1 MPEHFSIAA
10 VRVLPKGTR
19 RFVWAL
25 GECPQQ
31 MPADCN
37 SAASLLKTVAI
48 ETHGAE
54 QNNGAT
60 GSAQR
65 TEVSMNGWKTLHS
78 SGIGL
83 ALQSRLVAPVG
94 RRLARAG
101 QYALPRRLRMEL
113 NAGGAVASRHE
124 WHPGIQLLFRGGHVA
139 LNSIGVLAVVAAIAL
154 SLNSEWRAMVAQRV
168 LHFTPGMEVSLT
180 ANTPSPAVAANVER
194 VAFTPAAPSADTAA
208 SPSAA
213 SAAPVAPA
221 GPAAAAGWDTL
232 SHVPSVA
239 DLAAQIPNTQVVR
252 DARDSATAGTPREQA
267 AVAEYIARKYRVAA
281 TATGQLVKAA
291 YQTGKE
297 VGLDPLL
304 ILGVMAIESSFNP
317 FAESGMGAQGLMQVM
332 TKVHQDKY
340 EVMGG
345 VGAALNPYA
354 NIKVG
359 ALVLKDCIARA
370 GSIEGGLKL
379 YVGAVTQGDGGYGGK
394 VLQERSRL
402 RLVAAGRKS
411 PVTMASEREPAAKP
425 AVVAT
430 PVARAAQTQ
439 AAKPV
444 AKQPVAGQQEEAS
457 LDGKAHNPVRQGQA

>member
-1 MPEHFSIAA
+1 
-10 VRVLPKGTR
+10 
-19 RFVWAL
+19 
-25 GECPQQ
+25 
-31 MPADCN
+31 
-37 SAASLLKTVAI
+37 
-48 ETHGAE
+48 
-54 QNNGAT
+54 
-60 GSAQR
+60 
-65 TEVSMNGWKTLHS
+65 MNGWKTLHS

-113 NAGGAVASRHE
+113 NAGGAVVPRHE

-180 ANTPSPAVAANVER
+180 TNTPAPAVAANVER
-194 VAFTPAAPSADTAA
+194 VAFTASAASSADTGAA
-208 SPSAA
+208 QAV
-213 SAAPVAPA
+213 APVGAAEQA

-340 EVMGG
+340 QVMGG

-402 RLVAAGRKS
+402 RLVAIGRKS
-411 PVTMASEREPAAKP
+411 PVTMASERESAKAVVVPTPAATTS
-425 AVVAT
+425 AGT
-430 PVARAAQTQ
+430 QTQ

-457 LDGKAHNPVRQGQA
+457 LDGTAAHNPARQGQA

>member
-1 MPEHFSIAA
+1 
-10 VRVLPKGTR
+10 
-19 RFVWAL
+19 
-25 GECPQQ
+25 
-31 MPADCN
+31 
-37 SAASLLKTVAI
+37 
-48 ETHGAE
+48 
-54 QNNGAT
+54 
-60 GSAQR
+60 
-65 TEVSMNGWKTLHS
+65 MNGWKTLHS

-94 RRLARAG
+94 RRLARDG

-113 NAGGAVASRHE
+113 NAGGAVVPRHE

-180 ANTPSPAVAANVER
+180 TNTPAPAVAANVER
-194 VAFTPAAPSADTAA
+194 VAFAASAAPSADTGAA
-208 SPSAA
+208 QAV
-213 SAAPVAPA
+213 APVGAAEQA

-340 EVMGG
+340 QVMGG

-402 RLVAAGRKS
+402 RLVAIGRKS
-411 PVTMASEREPAAKP
+411 PVTMASERESAKAVVVPTPAATTS
-425 AVVAT
+425 AGTQA
-430 PVARAAQTQ
+430 Q

-457 LDGKAHNPVRQGQA
+457 LDGTAAHNPARQGQA

>member
-1 MPEHFSIAA
+1 
-10 VRVLPKGTR
+10 
-19 RFVWAL
+19 
-25 GECPQQ
+25 
-31 MPADCN
+31 
-37 SAASLLKTVAI
+37 
-48 ETHGAE
+48 
-54 QNNGAT
+54 
-60 GSAQR
+60 
-65 TEVSMNGWKTLHS
+65 MNGWKTLHS
-78 SGIGL
+78 SGIGS
-83 ALQSRLVAPVG
+83 ALQRRLVAPVG

-101 QYALPRRLRMEL
+101 QVALPRKLRMEL
-113 NAGGAVASRHE
+113 NAGGAAASRNE
-124 WHPGIQLLFRGGHVA
+124 LHPGVLLVFRSGHVV
-139 LNSIGVLAVVAAIAL
+139 LNSIGLLAVAAAVAL
-154 SLNSEWRAMVAQRV
+154 SLNSEWRATVAQRV
-168 LHFTPGMEVSLT
+168 LHFTPGVDTSVAS
-180 ANTPSPAVAANVER
+180 ANPSPAIAAGVQP
-194 VAFTPAAPSADTAA
+194 VAFAPTAPSAGTGAA
-208 SPSAA
+208 QA
-213 SAAPVAPA
+213 VAPA
-221 GPAAAAGWDTL
+221 TAQGGTVAAAGWDTL
-232 SHVPSVA
+232 SKVPSVA
-239 DLAAQIPNTQVVR
+239 ELAAQIPNTQVVR
-252 DARDSATAGTPREQA
+252 DARESATAGTPREQA

-402 RLVAAGRKS
+402 RMVATGHRS
-411 PVTMASEREPAAKP
+411 PMTAASERESAKP
-425 AVVAT
+425 VAAAT
-430 PVARAAQTQ
+430 PVTQAEAKTQ
-439 AAKPV
+439 AAK
-444 AKQPVAGQQEEAS
+444 AADKQPATGQQEEAR
-457 LDGKAHNPVRQGQA
+457 LDDKSQGQA

>member
-1 MPEHFSIAA
+1 
-10 VRVLPKGTR
+10 
-19 RFVWAL
+19 
-25 GECPQQ
+25 
-31 MPADCN
+31 
-37 SAASLLKTVAI
+37 
-48 ETHGAE
+48 
-54 QNNGAT
+54 
-60 GSAQR
+60 
-65 TEVSMNGWKTLHS
+65 MNGWKTLHS

-113 NAGGAVASRHE
+113 NAGGAVVPRHE

-180 ANTPSPAVAANVER
+180 TNTPAPAVAANVER
-194 VAFTPAAPSADTAA
+194 VAFAASAAPSADTGAA
-208 SPSAA
+208 QAV
-213 SAAPVAPA
+213 APVGAAEQA

-340 EVMGG
+340 QVMGG

-402 RLVAAGRKS
+402 RLVAIGRKS
-411 PVTMASEREPAAKP
+411 PVTMASERESAKAVVVPTPAATTS
-425 AVVAT
+425 AGTQA
-430 PVARAAQTQ
+430 Q

-457 LDGKAHNPVRQGQA
+457 LDGTAAHNPARQGQA

>member
-1 MPEHFSIAA
+1 
-10 VRVLPKGTR
+10 
-19 RFVWAL
+19 
-25 GECPQQ
+25 
-31 MPADCN
+31 
-37 SAASLLKTVAI
+37 
-48 ETHGAE
+48 
-54 QNNGAT
+54 
-60 GSAQR
+60 
-65 TEVSMNGWKTLHS
+65 MNGWKTLHS

-113 NAGGAVASRHE
+113 NAGGAVAPRHE

-180 ANTPSPAVAANVER
+180 TNTPAPAVAANVER
-194 VAFTPAAPSADTAA
+194 VAFTASAAPSADTGAA
-208 SPSAA
+208 QAV
-213 SAAPVAPA
+213 APVGAAEQA

-340 EVMGG
+340 QVMGG

-402 RLVAAGRKS
+402 RLVAIGRKS
-411 PVTMASEREPAAKP
+411 PVTMASERESAKAVVVPTPAATTS
-425 AVVAT
+425 AGTQA
-430 PVARAAQTQ
+430 Q

-457 LDGKAHNPVRQGQA
+457 LDGTAAHNPARQGQA

>member
-1 MPEHFSIAA
+1 
-10 VRVLPKGTR
+10 
-19 RFVWAL
+19 
-25 GECPQQ
+25 
-31 MPADCN
+31 
-37 SAASLLKTVAI
+37 
-48 ETHGAE
+48 
-54 QNNGAT
+54 
-60 GSAQR
+60 
-65 TEVSMNGWKTLHS
+65 MNGWKTLHS
-78 SGIGL
+78 SGIGS
-83 ALQSRLVAPVG
+83 ALQRRLVAPVG

-101 QYALPRRLRMEL
+101 QVALPRKLRMEL
-113 NAGGAVASRHE
+113 NAGGAVASRNE
-124 WHPGIQLLFRGGHVA
+124 MHPGVLLVFRSGHVV
-139 LNSIGVLAVVAAIAL
+139 LNSIGVLAVVAAVAL

-168 LHFTPGMEVSLT
+168 LKFAPG
-180 ANTPSPAVAANVER
+180 ANTSVALAAPSRSATAGVEP
-194 VAFTPAAPSADTAA
+194 VAFAPAAPAGVA
-208 SPSAA
+208 P
-213 SAAPVAPA
+213 PVAQ
-221 GPAAAAGWDTL
+221 GAAAQGGAVVAAGWDTL
-232 SHVPSVA
+232 SKVPSVA
-239 DLAAQIPNTQVVR
+239 ELAAQIPNTQVVR
-252 DARDSATAGTPREQA
+252 EARESATAGTPREQA

-394 VLQERSRL
+394 VLAERSRL
-402 RLVAAGRKS
+402 RMVATGHRS
-411 PVTMASEREPAAKP
+411 PVTMAAEREPVKAVAAPVTQAEAKAQAKP
-425 AVVAT
+425 AD
-430 PVARAAQTQ
+430 
-439 AAKPV
+439 
-444 AKQPVAGQQEEAS
+444 KQPLSGQQEEARLEDKS
-457 LDGKAHNPVRQGQA
+457 QGQA

>member
-1 MPEHFSIAA
+1 
-10 VRVLPKGTR
+10 
-19 RFVWAL
+19 
-25 GECPQQ
+25 
-31 MPADCN
+31 
-37 SAASLLKTVAI
+37 
-48 ETHGAE
+48 
-54 QNNGAT
+54 
-60 GSAQR
+60 
-65 TEVSMNGWKTLHS
+65 MNGWKTLHS
-78 SGIGL
+78 SGIGS
-83 ALQSRLVAPVG
+83 ALQRRLVAPVG

-101 QYALPRRLRMEL
+101 QVALPRKLRMEL
-113 NAGGAVASRHE
+113 NAGGAAASRNE
-124 WHPGIQLLFRGGHVA
+124 LHPGVLLVFRSGHVV
-139 LNSIGVLAVVAAIAL
+139 LNSIGLLAVAAAVAL
-154 SLNSEWRAMVAQRV
+154 SLNSEWRATVAQRV
-168 LHFTPGMEVSLT
+168 LHFTPGIDTSVAS
-180 ANTPSPAVAANVER
+180 ANPSPAIAAGVQP
-194 VAFTPAAPSADTAA
+194 VAFAPTAPSAGTGAA
-208 SPSAA
+208 QA
-213 SAAPVAPA
+213 VAPA
-221 GPAAAAGWDTL
+221 TAQGGTVAAAGWDTL
-232 SHVPSVA
+232 SKVPSVA
-239 DLAAQIPNTQVVR
+239 ELAAQIPNTQVVR
-252 DARDSATAGTPREQA
+252 DARESATTGTPREQA

-402 RLVAAGRKS
+402 RMVATGHRS
-411 PVTMASEREPAAKP
+411 PMTAASEREPVKP
-425 AVVAT
+425 VATAT
-430 PVARAAQTQ
+430 PVTQADAKTQ
-439 AAKPV
+439 AAKP
-444 AKQPVAGQQEEAS
+444 ADKQPAAGQQEEAR
-457 LDGKAHNPVRQGQA
+457 LDDKSQGQA

>member
-1 MPEHFSIAA
+1 
-10 VRVLPKGTR
+10 
-19 RFVWAL
+19 
-25 GECPQQ
+25 
-31 MPADCN
+31 
-37 SAASLLKTVAI
+37 
-48 ETHGAE
+48 
-54 QNNGAT
+54 
-60 GSAQR
+60 
-65 TEVSMNGWKTLHS
+65 MNGWKTLHS

-113 NAGGAVASRHE
+113 NAGGAVAPRHE

-180 ANTPSPAVAANVER
+180 TNTPAPAVAANVER
-194 VAFTPAAPSADTAA
+194 VAFTASAAPSADTGAA
-208 SPSAA
+208 QAV
-213 SAAPVAPA
+213 APVGAAEQA

-340 EVMGG
+340 QVMGG

-402 RLVAAGRKS
+402 RLVAIGRKS
-411 PVTMASEREPAAKP
+411 PVTMASERESAKAVVVPTPAATTS
-425 AVVAT
+425 AGT
-430 PVARAAQTQ
+430 QTQ

-457 LDGKAHNPVRQGQA
+457 LDGTAAHNPARQGQA

>member
-1 MPEHFSIAA
+1 
-10 VRVLPKGTR
+10 
-19 RFVWAL
+19 
-25 GECPQQ
+25 
-31 MPADCN
+31 
-37 SAASLLKTVAI
+37 
-48 ETHGAE
+48 
-54 QNNGAT
+54 
-60 GSAQR
+60 
-65 TEVSMNGWKTLHS
+65 MNGWKTLHS

-113 NAGGAVASRHE
+113 NAGGAVAPRHE

-180 ANTPSPAVAANVER
+180 TNTPAPAVAANVER
-194 VAFTPAAPSADTAA
+194 VAFTASAAPSADTGAA
-208 SPSAA
+208 QAV
-213 SAAPVAPA
+213 APVGAAEQA

-340 EVMGG
+340 QVMGG

-402 RLVAAGRKS
+402 RLVATGRKS
-411 PVTMASEREPAAKP
+411 PVTMASERESAKAVVVPTPAATTS
-425 AVVAT
+425 AGT
-430 PVARAAQTQ
+430 QTQ

-457 LDGKAHNPVRQGQA
+457 LDGTAAHNSARQGQA

>member
-1 MPEHFSIAA
+1 
-10 VRVLPKGTR
+10 
-19 RFVWAL
+19 
-25 GECPQQ
+25 
-31 MPADCN
+31 
-37 SAASLLKTVAI
+37 
-48 ETHGAE
+48 
-54 QNNGAT
+54 
-60 GSAQR
+60 
-65 TEVSMNGWKTLHS
+65 MNGWKTLHS
-78 SGIGL
+78 SGIGS
-83 ALQSRLVAPVG
+83 ALQRRLVAPVG

-101 QYALPRRLRMEL
+101 QVALPRKLRMEL
-113 NAGGAVASRHE
+113 NAGGAAASRNE
-124 WHPGIQLLFRGGHVA
+124 LHPGVLLVFRSGHVV
-139 LNSIGVLAVVAAIAL
+139 LNSIGLLAVAAAVAL
-154 SLNSEWRAMVAQRV
+154 SLNSEWRATVAQRV
-168 LHFTPGMEVSLT
+168 LHFTPGVDTSVAS
-180 ANTPSPAVAANVER
+180 ANPSPAIAAGVQP
-194 VAFTPAAPSADTAA
+194 VAFAPTAPSAGTGAVQA
-208 SPSAA
+208 
-213 SAAPVAPA
+213 VAPA
-221 GPAAAAGWDTL
+221 TTQGGTVAAAGWDAL
-232 SHVPSVA
+232 SKVPSVA
-239 DLAAQIPNTQVVR
+239 ELAAQIPNTQVVR
-252 DARDSATAGTPREQA
+252 DARESATAGTPREQA

-402 RLVAAGRKS
+402 RMVATGHRS
-411 PVTMASEREPAAKP
+411 PMTAASEREPVKP
-425 AVVAT
+425 VAT
-430 PVARAAQTQ
+430 PVTQADAKTQ
-439 AAKPV
+439 AAKP
-444 AKQPVAGQQEEAS
+444 ADKQPAAGQQEEAR
-457 LDGKAHNPVRQGQA
+457 LDDKSQGQA

>member
-1 MPEHFSIAA
+1 
-10 VRVLPKGTR
+10 
-19 RFVWAL
+19 
-25 GECPQQ
+25 
-31 MPADCN
+31 
-37 SAASLLKTVAI
+37 
-48 ETHGAE
+48 
-54 QNNGAT
+54 
-60 GSAQR
+60 
-65 TEVSMNGWKTLHS
+65 MNGWKTLHS
-78 SGIGL
+78 SGIGS
-83 ALQSRLVAPVG
+83 ALQRRLVAPVG

-101 QYALPRRLRMEL
+101 QVALPRKLRMEL
-113 NAGGAVASRHE
+113 NAGGAAASRNE
-124 WHPGIQLLFRGGHVA
+124 LHPGVLLVFRSGHVV
-139 LNSIGVLAVVAAIAL
+139 LNSIGLLAVAAAVAL
-154 SLNSEWRAMVAQRV
+154 SLNSEWRATVAQRV
-168 LHFTPGMEVSLT
+168 LHFTPGVDTSVAS
-180 ANTPSPAVAANVER
+180 ANPSPAIAAGVQP
-194 VAFTPAAPSADTAA
+194 VAFAPTAPSAGTGAA
-208 SPSAA
+208 EA
-213 SAAPVAPA
+213 VAPA
-221 GPAAAAGWDTL
+221 AAQGGTVAAAGWDTL
-232 SHVPSVA
+232 SKVPSVA
-239 DLAAQIPNTQVVR
+239 ELAAQIPNTQVVR
-252 DARDSATAGTPREQA
+252 DARESATAGTPREQA

-402 RLVAAGRKS
+402 RMVATGHRS
-411 PVTMASEREPAAKP
+411 PMTAASEREPVKP
-425 AVVAT
+425 VATAT
-430 PVARAAQTQ
+430 PVTQADVKTQ
-439 AAKPV
+439 AAKP
-444 AKQPVAGQQEEAS
+444 ADKQPAAAGQQEEAR
-457 LDGKAHNPVRQGQA
+457 LDNKSQGQA

>member
-1 MPEHFSIAA
+1 
-10 VRVLPKGTR
+10 
-19 RFVWAL
+19 
-25 GECPQQ
+25 
-31 MPADCN
+31 
-37 SAASLLKTVAI
+37 
-48 ETHGAE
+48 
-54 QNNGAT
+54 
-60 GSAQR
+60 
-65 TEVSMNGWKTLHS
+65 MNGWKTLHS
-78 SGIGL
+78 SGLGS
-83 ALQSRLVAPVG
+83 ALQRRLVAPVG

-101 QYALPRRLRMEL
+101 QVALPRKLRMEL
-113 NAGGAVASRHE
+113 NAGGAAASRNE
-124 WHPGIQLLFRGGHVA
+124 LHPGVLLVFRSGHVV
-139 LNSIGVLAVVAAIAL
+139 LNSIGLLAVAAAVAL
-154 SLNSEWRAMVAQRV
+154 SLNSEWRATVAQRV
-168 LHFTPGMEVSLT
+168 LHFTPGVDTSVAS
-180 ANTPSPAVAANVER
+180 ANPSPAIAAGVQP
-194 VAFTPAAPSADTAA
+194 VAFAPTAPSAGTGAA
-208 SPSAA
+208 QA
-213 SAAPVAPA
+213 VAPA
-221 GPAAAAGWDTL
+221 AAQGGTVAAAGWDTL
-232 SHVPSVA
+232 SKVPSVA
-239 DLAAQIPNTQVVR
+239 ELAAQIPNTQVVR
-252 DARDSATAGTPREQA
+252 DARESATAGTPREQA

-402 RLVAAGRKS
+402 RMVATGHRS
-411 PVTMASEREPAAKP
+411 PMTVASEREPVKP
-425 AVVAT
+425 VATAT
-430 PVARAAQTQ
+430 PVTQ
-439 AAKPV
+439 ADAKTQATKPSD
-444 AKQPVAGQQEEAS
+444 KQPAAGQQEEAR
-457 LDGKAHNPVRQGQA
+457 LDNKSQGQA

>member
-1 MPEHFSIAA
+1 
-10 VRVLPKGTR
+10 
-19 RFVWAL
+19 
-25 GECPQQ
+25 
-31 MPADCN
+31 
-37 SAASLLKTVAI
+37 
-48 ETHGAE
+48 
-54 QNNGAT
+54 
-60 GSAQR
+60 
-65 TEVSMNGWKTLHS
+65 MNGWKTLHS
-78 SGIGL
+78 SGIGS
-83 ALQSRLVAPVG
+83 ALQRRLVAPVG

-101 QYALPRRLRMEL
+101 QVALPRKLRMEL
-113 NAGGAVASRHE
+113 NTGGAAASRNE
-124 WHPGIQLLFRGGHVA
+124 LHPGVLLVFRSGHVV
-139 LNSIGVLAVVAAIAL
+139 LNSIGLLAVAAAVAL
-154 SLNSEWRAMVAQRV
+154 SLNSEWRATVAQRV
-168 LHFTPGMEVSLT
+168 LHFTPGVDTSVAS
-180 ANTPSPAVAANVER
+180 ANPSPAIAAGVQP
-194 VAFTPAAPSADTAA
+194 VAFAPTAPSAGTGAVQA
-208 SPSAA
+208 
-213 SAAPVAPA
+213 VAPA
-221 GPAAAAGWDTL
+221 TAQGGTVAAAGWDTL
-232 SHVPSVA
+232 SKVPSVA
-239 DLAAQIPNTQVVR
+239 ELAAQIPNTQVVR
-252 DARDSATAGTPREQA
+252 DARESATAGTPREQA

-402 RLVAAGRKS
+402 RMVATGHRS
-411 PVTMASEREPAAKP
+411 PVTAASDREPVKP
-425 AVVAT
+425 VATAT
-430 PVARAAQTQ
+430 PVTQ
-439 AAKPV
+439 ADAKTQATKP
-444 AKQPVAGQQEEAS
+444 ADKQSTAGQQEEAR
-457 LDGKAHNPVRQGQA
+457 LDDKSQDQA

>member
-1 MPEHFSIAA
+1 
-10 VRVLPKGTR
+10 
-19 RFVWAL
+19 
-25 GECPQQ
+25 
-31 MPADCN
+31 
-37 SAASLLKTVAI
+37 
-48 ETHGAE
+48 
-54 QNNGAT
+54 
-60 GSAQR
+60 
-65 TEVSMNGWKTLHS
+65 MNGWKTLHS

-113 NAGGAVASRHE
+113 NAGGAVAPRHE

-180 ANTPSPAVAANVER
+180 TNTPAPAVAANVER
-194 VAFTPAAPSADTAA
+194 VAFAASAAPSADTGAA
-208 SPSAA
+208 QAV
-213 SAAPVAPA
+213 APVGAAEQA

-340 EVMGG
+340 QVMGG

-402 RLVAAGRKS
+402 RLVAIGRKS
-411 PVTMASEREPAAKP
+411 PVTMASERESAKAVVVPTPAATTS
-425 AVVAT
+425 AGT
-430 PVARAAQTQ
+430 QTQ

-457 LDGKAHNPVRQGQA
+457 LDGTAAHNPARQGQA

>member
-1 MPEHFSIAA
+1 M
-10 VRVLPKGTR
+10 
-19 RFVWAL
+19 
-25 GECPQQ
+25 
-31 MPADCN
+31 
-37 SAASLLKTVAI
+37 
-48 ETHGAE
+48 
-54 QNNGAT
+54 
-60 GSAQR
+60 
-65 TEVSMNGWKTLHS
+65 
-78 SGIGL
+78 
-83 ALQSRLVAPVG
+83 
-94 RRLARAG
+94 
-101 QYALPRRLRMEL
+101 
-113 NAGGAVASRHE
+113 
-124 WHPGIQLLFRGGHVA
+124 
-139 LNSIGVLAVVAAIAL
+139 LAVVAAIAL

-180 ANTPSPAVAANVER
+180 TNTPAPAVAANVER
-194 VAFTPAAPSADTAA
+194 VAFTASAAPSADAGAA
-208 SPSAA
+208 QAV
-213 SAAPVAPA
+213 APVGAAEQA

-340 EVMGG
+340 QVMGG

-402 RLVAAGRKS
+402 RLVAIGRKS
-411 PVTMASEREPAAKP
+411 PVTMASERESGKA

-430 PVARAAQTQ
+430 PATTSAGTQTQ

-457 LDGKAHNPVRQGQA
+457 LDGTAAHNPARQGQA

>member
-1 MPEHFSIAA
+1 
-10 VRVLPKGTR
+10 
-19 RFVWAL
+19 
-25 GECPQQ
+25 
-31 MPADCN
+31 
-37 SAASLLKTVAI
+37 
-48 ETHGAE
+48 
-54 QNNGAT
+54 
-60 GSAQR
+60 
-65 TEVSMNGWKTLHS
+65 MNGWKTLHS
-78 SGIGL
+78 SGIGS
-83 ALQSRLVAPVG
+83 ALQRRLVAPVG

-101 QYALPRRLRMEL
+101 QVALPRKLRMEL
-113 NAGGAVASRHE
+113 NAGGAVASRNE
-124 WHPGIQLLFRGGHVA
+124 MHPGVLLVFRSGHVV
-139 LNSIGVLAVVAAIAL
+139 LNSIGVLAVVAAVAL

-168 LHFTPGMEVSLT
+168 LKFAPG
-180 ANTPSPAVAANVER
+180 ANA
-194 VAFTPAAPSADTAA
+194 
-208 SPSAA
+208 SAA
-213 SAAPVAPA
+213 SAAPSRSATAGLEPVAFAPA
-221 GPAAAAGWDTL
+221 APAAGAGLAPPVVEGAGSQGAAVVAAGWDTL
-232 SHVPSVA
+232 SKVPSVA
-239 DLAAQIPNTQVVR
+239 ELAAQIPNTQVVR
-252 DARDSATAGTPREQA
+252 EARESATAGTPREQA

-394 VLQERSRL
+394 VLAERSRL
-402 RLVAAGRKS
+402 RMVATGRRS
-411 PVTMASEREPAAKP
+411 PVTMAAEREPVKAVAAPVTQAEAKAQAKP
-425 AVVAT
+425 AD
-430 PVARAAQTQ
+430 
-439 AAKPV
+439 
-444 AKQPVAGQQEEAS
+444 KQPLSGQQEEARLEDKS
-457 LDGKAHNPVRQGQA
+457 QGQA

>member
-1 MPEHFSIAA
+1 
-10 VRVLPKGTR
+10 
-19 RFVWAL
+19 
-25 GECPQQ
+25 
-31 MPADCN
+31 
-37 SAASLLKTVAI
+37 
-48 ETHGAE
+48 
-54 QNNGAT
+54 
-60 GSAQR
+60 
-65 TEVSMNGWKTLHS
+65 MNGWKTLHS
-78 SGIGL
+78 SGIGS
-83 ALQSRLVAPVG
+83 ALQRRLVAPVG

-101 QYALPRRLRMEL
+101 QVALPRKLRMEL
-113 NAGGAVASRHE
+113 NAGGAVASRNE
-124 WHPGIQLLFRGGHVA
+124 MHPGVLLVFRSGHVM
-139 LNSIGVLAVVAAIAL
+139 LNSIGVLAVVAAVAL

-168 LHFTPGMEVSLT
+168 LKFAPG
-180 ANTPSPAVAANVER
+180 ANTSVALAAPSRSATAGVEP
-194 VAFTPAAPSADTAA
+194 VAFAPAAPAA
-208 SPSAA
+208 GAGVAP
-213 SAAPVAPA
+213 PVAQ
-221 GPAAAAGWDTL
+221 GAAAQGGAVVAAGWDTL
-232 SHVPSVA
+232 SKVPSVA
-239 DLAAQIPNTQVVR
+239 ELAAQIPNTQVVR
-252 DARDSATAGTPREQA
+252 EARESATAGTPREQA

-394 VLQERSRL
+394 VLAERSRL
-402 RLVAAGRKS
+402 RMVATGHRS
-411 PVTMASEREPAAKP
+411 PVTMAAEREPVKAVAAPVTQAEAKAQAKP
-425 AVVAT
+425 AD
-430 PVARAAQTQ
+430 
-439 AAKPV
+439 
-444 AKQPVAGQQEEAS
+444 KQPLSGQQEEARLEDKS
-457 LDGKAHNPVRQGQA
+457 QGQA

>member
-1 MPEHFSIAA
+1 
-10 VRVLPKGTR
+10 
-19 RFVWAL
+19 
-25 GECPQQ
+25 
-31 MPADCN
+31 
-37 SAASLLKTVAI
+37 
-48 ETHGAE
+48 
-54 QNNGAT
+54 
-60 GSAQR
+60 
-65 TEVSMNGWKTLHS
+65 MNGWKTLHS
-78 SGIGL
+78 SGIGS
-83 ALQSRLVAPVG
+83 ALQRRLVAPVG

-101 QYALPRRLRMEL
+101 QVALPRKLRMEL
-113 NAGGAVASRHE
+113 NAGGAIASRNE
-124 WHPGIQLLFRGGHVA
+124 MHPGVLLVFRSGHVV
-139 LNSIGVLAVVAAIAL
+139 LNSIGVLAVVAAVAL

-168 LHFTPGMEVSLT
+168 LKFAPG
-180 ANTPSPAVAANVER
+180 AN
-194 VAFTPAAPSADTAA
+194 A
-208 SPSAA
+208 SVA
-213 SAAPVAPA
+213 SAAPSRSATAGVEPVAFAPAAPAAGAGVAPPVA
-221 GPAAAAGWDTL
+221 PGAAAQGGAVVAAGWDTL
-232 SHVPSVA
+232 SKVPSVA
-239 DLAAQIPNTQVVR
+239 ELAAQIPNTQVVR
-252 DARDSATAGTPREQA
+252 EARESATAGTPREQA

-394 VLQERSRL
+394 VLAERSRL
-402 RLVAAGRKS
+402 RMVATGHRS
-411 PVTMASEREPAAKP
+411 PVTMAAEREPVKAVAAPVTQAEAKAQAKP
-425 AVVAT
+425 AD
-430 PVARAAQTQ
+430 
-439 AAKPV
+439 
-444 AKQPVAGQQEEAS
+444 KQPLSGQQEEARLEDKS
-457 LDGKAHNPVRQGQA
+457 QGQA

>member
-1 MPEHFSIAA
+1 
-10 VRVLPKGTR
+10 
-19 RFVWAL
+19 
-25 GECPQQ
+25 
-31 MPADCN
+31 
-37 SAASLLKTVAI
+37 
-48 ETHGAE
+48 
-54 QNNGAT
+54 
-60 GSAQR
+60 
-65 TEVSMNGWKTLHS
+65 MNGWKTLHS
-78 SGIGL
+78 SGIGS
-83 ALQSRLVAPVG
+83 ALQRRLVTPVG

-101 QYALPRRLRMEL
+101 QVALPRKLRMEL
-113 NAGGAVASRHE
+113 NAGGAVASRNE
-124 WHPGIQLLFRGGHVA
+124 LHPGVLLVFRSGHVV
-139 LNSIGVLAVVAAIAL
+139 LNSIGVLAVVAAVAL

-168 LHFTPGMEVSLT
+168 LQFAPGADASVASAAPSRAVS
-180 ANTPSPAVAANVER
+180 AGVAPA
-194 VAFTPAAPSADTAA
+194 AFAPAAPSAGTGAA
-208 SPSAA
+208 QV
-213 SAAPVAPA
+213 VAQGGA
-221 GPAAAAGWDTL
+221 VQGGAVVAAGWDTL
-232 SHVPSVA
+232 SKVPSVA
-239 DLAAQIPNTQVVR
+239 ELAAQIPNTQIVR
-252 DARDSATAGTPREQA
+252 EARESATAGTPREQA

-394 VLQERSRL
+394 VLAERSRL
-402 RLVAAGRKS
+402 RMVATGHRS
-411 PVTMASEREPAAKP
+411 PMTMAAEREPVKAVAAPVTQAEAKAQAKP
-425 AVVAT
+425 AD
-430 PVARAAQTQ
+430 
-439 AAKPV
+439 
-444 AKQPVAGQQEEAS
+444 KQPLSGQQEEARLEDKS
-457 LDGKAHNPVRQGQA
+457 QGQA

>member
-1 MPEHFSIAA
+1 
-10 VRVLPKGTR
+10 
-19 RFVWAL
+19 
-25 GECPQQ
+25 
-31 MPADCN
+31 
-37 SAASLLKTVAI
+37 
-48 ETHGAE
+48 
-54 QNNGAT
+54 
-60 GSAQR
+60 
-65 TEVSMNGWKTLHS
+65 MNGWKTLHS
-78 SGIGL
+78 SGIGS
-83 ALQSRLVAPVG
+83 ALQRRLVAPVG

-101 QYALPRRLRMEL
+101 QVALPRKLRMEL
-113 NAGGAVASRHE
+113 NAGGAAASRNE
-124 WHPGIQLLFRGGHVA
+124 LHPGVLLVFRSGHVV
-139 LNSIGVLAVVAAIAL
+139 LNSIGLLAVAAAVAL
-154 SLNSEWRAMVAQRV
+154 SLNSEWRATVAQRV
-168 LHFTPGMEVSLT
+168 LHFTPGVDTSVAS
-180 ANTPSPAVAANVER
+180 ANPSPAIAAGVQP
-194 VAFTPAAPSADTAA
+194 VAFAPTAPSAGTGAVQA
-208 SPSAA
+208 
-213 SAAPVAPA
+213 VAPA
-221 GPAAAAGWDTL
+221 TAQGGTVAAAGWDTL
-232 SHVPSVA
+232 SKVPSVA
-239 DLAAQIPNTQVVR
+239 ELAAQIPNTQVVR
-252 DARDSATAGTPREQA
+252 DARESATAGTPREQA

-402 RLVAAGRKS
+402 RLVATGHRS
-411 PVTMASEREPAAKP
+411 PTTAASEREPVKP
-425 AVVAT
+425 VAT
-430 PVARAAQTQ
+430 ATSVTTQADAKTQ
-439 AAKPV
+439 AAKP
-444 AKQPVAGQQEEAS
+444 ADKQPAAGQQEEAR
-457 LDGKAHNPVRQGQA
+457 LDDKSRGQA

>member
-1 MPEHFSIAA
+1 
-10 VRVLPKGTR
+10 
-19 RFVWAL
+19 
-25 GECPQQ
+25 
-31 MPADCN
+31 
-37 SAASLLKTVAI
+37 
-48 ETHGAE
+48 
-54 QNNGAT
+54 
-60 GSAQR
+60 
-65 TEVSMNGWKTLHS
+65 MNGWKTLHS
-78 SGIGL
+78 SGIGS
-83 ALQSRLVAPVG
+83 ALQRRLVAPVG

-101 QYALPRRLRMEL
+101 QVALPRKLRMEL
-113 NAGGAVASRHE
+113 NAGGAAASRNE
-124 WHPGIQLLFRGGHVA
+124 LHPGVLLVFRSGHVV
-139 LNSIGVLAVVAAIAL
+139 LNSIGLLAVAAAVAL
-154 SLNSEWRAMVAQRV
+154 SLNSEWRATVAQRV
-168 LHFTPGMEVSLT
+168 LHFTPGVDTSVAS
-180 ANTPSPAVAANVER
+180 ANPSPAIAAGVQP
-194 VAFTPAAPSADTAA
+194 VAFAPTAPSAGTGAA
-208 SPSAA
+208 QA
-213 SAAPVAPA
+213 VAPA
-221 GPAAAAGWDTL
+221 TAQGGTVAAAGWDTL
-232 SHVPSVA
+232 SKVPSVA
-239 DLAAQIPNTQVVR
+239 ELAAQIPNTQVVR
-252 DARDSATAGTPREQA
+252 DARESATAGTPREQA

-402 RLVAAGRKS
+402 RMVATGHRS
-411 PVTMASEREPAAKP
+411 PMTAASERESAKP
-425 AVVAT
+425 VAT
-430 PVARAAQTQ
+430 ATPMTQAEAKTQ
-439 AAKPV
+439 AAKP
-444 AKQPVAGQQEEAS
+444 ADKQPAAGQQEEAR
-457 LDGKAHNPVRQGQA
+457 LDDKSQGQA

>member
-1 MPEHFSIAA
+1 
-10 VRVLPKGTR
+10 
-19 RFVWAL
+19 
-25 GECPQQ
+25 
-31 MPADCN
+31 
-37 SAASLLKTVAI
+37 
-48 ETHGAE
+48 
-54 QNNGAT
+54 
-60 GSAQR
+60 
-65 TEVSMNGWKTLHS
+65 MNGWKTLHS
-78 SGIGL
+78 SGIGS
-83 ALQSRLVAPVG
+83 ALQRRLVAPVG

-101 QYALPRRLRMEL
+101 QVALPRKLRMEL
-113 NAGGAVASRHE
+113 NAGGASASRNE
-124 WHPGIQLLFRGGHVA
+124 LHPGVLLVFRSGHVV
-139 LNSIGVLAVVAAIAL
+139 LNSIGLLAVAAAVAL
-154 SLNSEWRAMVAQRV
+154 SLNSEWRATVAQRV
-168 LHFTPGMEVSLT
+168 LHFTPGVDTSVAS
-180 ANTPSPAVAANVER
+180 ANPSPAIAAGVQP
-194 VAFTPAAPSADTAA
+194 VAFAPTAPSAGTGAA
-208 SPSAA
+208 QA
-213 SAAPVAPA
+213 VAPA
-221 GPAAAAGWDTL
+221 AAQGGTVAAAGWDTL
-232 SHVPSVA
+232 SKVPSVA
-239 DLAAQIPNTQVVR
+239 ELAAQIPNTQVVR
-252 DARDSATAGTPREQA
+252 DARESATAGTPREQA

-402 RLVAAGRKS
+402 RMVATGHRS
-411 PVTMASEREPAAKP
+411 PMTVASEREPVKP
-425 AVVAT
+425 VATAT
-430 PVARAAQTQ
+430 PVTQ
-439 AAKPV
+439 ADAKTQATKPSD
-444 AKQPVAGQQEEAS
+444 KQPAAAGQQEEAR
-457 LDGKAHNPVRQGQA
+457 LDNKSQGQA

>member
-1 MPEHFSIAA
+1 
-10 VRVLPKGTR
+10 
-19 RFVWAL
+19 
-25 GECPQQ
+25 
-31 MPADCN
+31 
-37 SAASLLKTVAI
+37 
-48 ETHGAE
+48 
-54 QNNGAT
+54 
-60 GSAQR
+60 
-65 TEVSMNGWKTLHS
+65 MNGWKTLHS
-78 SGIGL
+78 SGIGS
-83 ALQSRLVAPVG
+83 ALQRRLVAPVG

-101 QYALPRRLRMEL
+101 QVALPRKLRMEL
-113 NAGGAVASRHE
+113 NAGGAAASRNE
-124 WHPGIQLLFRGGHVA
+124 LHPGVLLVFRSGHVV
-139 LNSIGVLAVVAAIAL
+139 LNSIGLLAVAAAVAL
-154 SLNSEWRAMVAQRV
+154 SLNSEWRATVAQRV
-168 LHFTPGMEVSLT
+168 LHFTPGVDTSVAS
-180 ANTPSPAVAANVER
+180 ANPSPAIAAGVQP
-194 VAFTPAAPSADTAA
+194 VAFAPTAPSAGTGAA
-208 SPSAA
+208 QA
-213 SAAPVAPA
+213 VAPA
-221 GPAAAAGWDTL
+221 TAQGGTVAAAGWDAL
-232 SHVPSVA
+232 SKVPSVA
-239 DLAAQIPNTQVVR
+239 ELAAQIPNTQVVR
-252 DARDSATAGTPREQA
+252 DARESATAGTPREQA

-402 RLVAAGRKS
+402 RMVA
-411 PVTMASEREPAAKP
+411 
-425 AVVAT
+425 
-430 PVARAAQTQ
+430 
-439 AAKPV
+439 
-444 AKQPVAGQQEEAS
+444 
-457 LDGKAHNPVRQGQA
+457 

>member
-1 MPEHFSIAA
+1 
-10 VRVLPKGTR
+10 
-19 RFVWAL
+19 
-25 GECPQQ
+25 
-31 MPADCN
+31 
-37 SAASLLKTVAI
+37 
-48 ETHGAE
+48 
-54 QNNGAT
+54 
-60 GSAQR
+60 
-65 TEVSMNGWKTLHS
+65 MNGWKTLHS
-78 SGIGL
+78 SGIGS
-83 ALQSRLVAPVG
+83 ALQRRLVAPVG

-101 QYALPRRLRMEL
+101 QVALPRKLRMEL
-113 NAGGAVASRHE
+113 NAGGAAASRNE
-124 WHPGIQLLFRGGHVA
+124 LHPGVLLVFRSGHVV
-139 LNSIGVLAVVAAIAL
+139 LNSIGLLAVAAAVAL
-154 SLNSEWRAMVAQRV
+154 SLNSEWRATVAQRV
-168 LHFTPGMEVSLT
+168 LHFTPGIDTSVAS
-180 ANTPSPAVAANVER
+180 ANPSPAIAAGVQP
-194 VAFTPAAPSADTAA
+194 VAFAPTAPSAGTGAA
-208 SPSAA
+208 QA
-213 SAAPVAPA
+213 VAPA
-221 GPAAAAGWDTL
+221 TAQGGTVAAAGWDTL
-232 SHVPSVA
+232 SKVPSVA
-239 DLAAQIPNTQVVR
+239 ELAAQIPNTQVVR
-252 DARDSATAGTPREQA
+252 DARESATTGTPREQA

-402 RLVAAGRKS
+402 RMVATGHRS
-411 PVTMASEREPAAKP
+411 PMTAASEREPVKP
-425 AVVAT
+425 VATAT
-430 PVARAAQTQ
+430 PVTQADAKTQ
-439 AAKPV
+439 AAKP
-444 AKQPVAGQQEEAS
+444 ADKQPAAGQQEEADRKS
-457 LDGKAHNPVRQGQA
+457 VV

>member
-1 MPEHFSIAA
+1 
-10 VRVLPKGTR
+10 
-19 RFVWAL
+19 
-25 GECPQQ
+25 
-31 MPADCN
+31 
-37 SAASLLKTVAI
+37 
-48 ETHGAE
+48 
-54 QNNGAT
+54 
-60 GSAQR
+60 
-65 TEVSMNGWKTLHS
+65 MNGWKTLHS

-113 NAGGAVASRHE
+113 NAGGAVVPRHE

-180 ANTPSPAVAANVER
+180 TNTPAPAVAANVER
-194 VAFTPAAPSADTAA
+194 VAFTASAAPSADTGAA
-208 SPSAA
+208 QAV
-213 SAAPVAPA
+213 APVGAAEQA

-340 EVMGG
+340 QVMGG

-402 RLVAAGRKS
+402 RLVAIGRKS
-411 PVTMASEREPAAKP
+411 PVTMASERESAKAVVVPTPAATTS
-425 AVVAT
+425 AGT
-430 PVARAAQTQ
+430 QTQ

-457 LDGKAHNPVRQGQA
+457 LDGTAAHNPARQGQA

>member
-1 MPEHFSIAA
+1 
-10 VRVLPKGTR
+10 
-19 RFVWAL
+19 
-25 GECPQQ
+25 
-31 MPADCN
+31 
-37 SAASLLKTVAI
+37 
-48 ETHGAE
+48 
-54 QNNGAT
+54 
-60 GSAQR
+60 
-65 TEVSMNGWKTLHS
+65 MNGWKTLHS
-78 SGIGL
+78 SGIGS
-83 ALQSRLVAPVG
+83 ALQRRLVAPVG

-101 QYALPRRLRMEL
+101 QVALPRKLRMEL
-113 NAGGAVASRHE
+113 NAGGAVASRNE
-124 WHPGIQLLFRGGHVA
+124 MHPGVLLVFRSGHVV
-139 LNSIGVLAVVAAIAL
+139 LNSIGVLAVVAAVAL

-168 LHFTPGMEVSLT
+168 LKFAPG
-180 ANTPSPAVAANVER
+180 ANTSV
-194 VAFTPAAPSADTAA
+194 
-208 SPSAA
+208 A
-213 SAAPVAPA
+213 SAAPSRSATAGVEPVAFAPAAPAAGAGVAPPVA
-221 GPAAAAGWDTL
+221 QGAAAQGGAVVAAGWDTL
-232 SHVPSVA
+232 SKVPSVA
-239 DLAAQIPNTQVVR
+239 ELAAQIPNTQVVR
-252 DARDSATAGTPREQA
+252 EARESATAGTPREQA

-394 VLQERSRL
+394 VLAERSRL
-402 RLVAAGRKS
+402 RMVATGHRS
-411 PVTMASEREPAAKP
+411 PVTMAAEREPVKAVAAPVTQAEAKAQAKP
-425 AVVAT
+425 AD
-430 PVARAAQTQ
+430 
-439 AAKPV
+439 
-444 AKQPVAGQQEEAS
+444 KQPLSGQQEEARLEDKS
-457 LDGKAHNPVRQGQA
+457 QGQA

>member
-1 MPEHFSIAA
+1 
-10 VRVLPKGTR
+10 
-19 RFVWAL
+19 
-25 GECPQQ
+25 
-31 MPADCN
+31 
-37 SAASLLKTVAI
+37 
-48 ETHGAE
+48 
-54 QNNGAT
+54 
-60 GSAQR
+60 
-65 TEVSMNGWKTLHS
+65 MNGWKTLHS
-78 SGIGL
+78 SGIGS
-83 ALQSRLVAPVG
+83 ALQRRLVAPVG

-101 QYALPRRLRMEL
+101 QVALPRKLRMEL
-113 NAGGAVASRHE
+113 NAGGAVASRNE
-124 WHPGIQLLFRGGHVA
+124 MHPGVLLVFRSGHVV
-139 LNSIGVLAVVAAIAL
+139 LNSIGVLAVVAAVAL

-168 LHFTPGMEVSLT
+168 LKFAPG
-180 ANTPSPAVAANVER
+180 ANTSV
-194 VAFTPAAPSADTAA
+194 
-208 SPSAA
+208 A
-213 SAAPVAPA
+213 SAAPSRSATAGVEPVAFAPAAPA
-221 GPAAAAGWDTL
+221 GVAPPVAQGAAAQGGAVVAAGWDTL
-232 SHVPSVA
+232 SKVPSVA
-239 DLAAQIPNTQVVR
+239 ELAAQIPNTQVVR
-252 DARDSATAGTPREQA
+252 EARESATAGTPREQA

-394 VLQERSRL
+394 VLAERSRL
-402 RLVAAGRKS
+402 RMVATGHRS
-411 PVTMASEREPAAKP
+411 PVTMAAEREPVKAVAAPVTQAEARAQAKP
-425 AVVAT
+425 AD
-430 PVARAAQTQ
+430 
-439 AAKPV
+439 
-444 AKQPVAGQQEEAS
+444 KQPLSGQQEEARLEDKS
-457 LDGKAHNPVRQGQA
+457 QGQA

>member
-1 MPEHFSIAA
+1 
-10 VRVLPKGTR
+10 
-19 RFVWAL
+19 
-25 GECPQQ
+25 
-31 MPADCN
+31 
-37 SAASLLKTVAI
+37 
-48 ETHGAE
+48 
-54 QNNGAT
+54 
-60 GSAQR
+60 
-65 TEVSMNGWKTLHS
+65 MNGWKTLHS

-83 ALQSRLVAPVG
+83 ALQSRLVTPVG

-113 NAGGAVASRHE
+113 NAGGAVAPRHE

-180 ANTPSPAVAANVER
+180 TNTPAPAVAANVER
-194 VAFTPAAPSADTAA
+194 VAFTASTTPSADTGAA
-208 SPSAA
+208 QAVASVGAA
-213 SAAPVAPA
+213 EQA

-252 DARDSATAGTPREQA
+252 DARDSATTGTPREQA

-340 EVMGG
+340 QVMGG

-402 RLVAAGRKS
+402 RLVVTGRKS
-411 PVTMASEREPAAKP
+411 PVTMASERESAKA

-430 PVARAAQTQ
+430 PAATSAGTQTQ

-457 LDGKAHNPVRQGQA
+457 LDGTAAHNPARQGQA